1 MPYRTPQVKLKPNA
15 INWLKKEYGYKTD
28 RALAL
33 SMGISAPLLTQ
44 IKNGDRGVSAAFLV
58 GAYQAF
64 GLGFDAP
71 IYHIINKKA

>member
-1 MPYRTPQVKLKPNA
+1 MPHA
-15 INWLKKEYGYKTD
+15 IKWLKKEYGYTTD

-44 IKNGDRGVSAAFLV
+44 IKNGDRGVSASFIV

-64 GLGFDAP
+64 GLGLDAP
-71 IYHIINKKA
+71 IYVHIPKQVPTLNEKA